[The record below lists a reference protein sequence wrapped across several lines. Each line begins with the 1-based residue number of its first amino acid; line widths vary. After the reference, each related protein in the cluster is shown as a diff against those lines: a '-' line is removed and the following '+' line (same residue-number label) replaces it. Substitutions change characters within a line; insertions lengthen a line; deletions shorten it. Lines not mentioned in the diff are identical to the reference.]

1 MRIGTIMAHPMAHR
15 SHSNTS
21 ISTRSNRP
29 LSRAS
34 TTSVHSYDQHDQSHD
49 FQVQYG
55 QQSSHP
61 TNFPAQYHQQ
71 PQQSYAPLEP
81 ALLQAAQH
89 ASQQDSISAD
99 SVHRLMTYSVESGQ
113 PGQPSHHPGAIAGV
127 PPQPFDANHTAQAL
141 QAALSQPQQVVSAP
155 IETEEKK
162 KKNSTSGNATNDKE
176 LREMLAKN
184 EGRRLQ
190 DVAQE
195 VLATDRT
202 SKAEKTK
209 QLFAMLW

>member
-1 MRIGTIMAHPMAHR
+1 
-15 SHSNTS
+15 
-21 ISTRSNRP
+21 
-29 LSRAS
+29 
-34 TTSVHSYDQHDQSHD
+34 VHSFDQNDQPHD
-49 FQVQYG
+49 FQAQYG

-61 TNFPAQYHQQ
+61 NNFPSQYNQQ
-71 PQQSYAPLEP
+71 TQQSYAPLEP
-81 ALLQAAQH
+81 ALIQAAQH
-89 ASQQDSISAD
+89 ASQQESISID
-99 SVHRLMTYSVESGQ
+99 SVHRLMSYSVESGQ
-113 PGQPSHHPGAIAGV
+113 PAQPSHHPGVVPGV
-127 PPQPFDANHTAQAL
+127 PPQPYDANHTAHAL
-141 QAALSQPQQVVSAP
+141 QVALSQPQQAVPAP
-155 IETEEKK
+155 IEIEEKK
-162 KKNSTSGNATNDKE
+162 KKNSASGNATNDKE